1 MKIIALKFLNLIRN
15 HKKIILKNQN
25 KQIDIPKNKSKNK
38 NLILIQNQIS
48 VMKSLTIQNLFQ
60 IIKKK

>member
-15 HKKIILKNQN
+15 LKKIILKNQN
-25 KQIDIPKNKSKNK
+25 KQIDIPKNKSKDK

-48 VMKSLTIQNLFQ
+48 VTKNLTIQNLFQ